1 MKHLLRYLAIGAI
14 LISLGSCATMGR
26 FFGRSMGQPTPVYR

>member
-1 MKHLLRYLAIGAI
+1 MKYLLRFLVIGAI